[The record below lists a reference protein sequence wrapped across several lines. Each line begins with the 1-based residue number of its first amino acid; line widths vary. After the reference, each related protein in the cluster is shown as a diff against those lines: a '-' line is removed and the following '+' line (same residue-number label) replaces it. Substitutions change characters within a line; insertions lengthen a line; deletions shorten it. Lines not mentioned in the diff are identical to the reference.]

1 MTFCGNVIHRVRVA
15 SSGLIG
21 LIIIRL
27 KLEIGWIDRGI
38 LVNKLDPMSW
48 TDVASLVWM
57 VIFRNGMTRVMENYG
72 KIHVAVKRIFNDG
85 TYVIFEGLFKM
96 LKKRTLPKFNL
107 HHNSNRLT
115 RNTFVST

>member
-15 SSGLIG
+15 SSGLI
-21 LIIIRL
+21 IIRL

-38 LVNKLDPMSW
+38 LINKLDPMSW

-57 VIFRNGMTRVMENYG
+57 VIFRNGMARVMENYG